1 VKPKRLARAL
11 QARVPGL
18 AYQSALR
25 MVTTREAPTVALA
38 AALTEVLQEAA
49 RRRVGVRDTAD
60 DDEQEDENG

>member
-1 VKPKRLARAL
+1 
-11 QARVPGL
+11 
-18 AYQSALR
+18 

-49 RRRVGVRDTAD
+49 RRRVGVRDTAG